1 MNITKSPSVIHKMEN
16 GKDVFIHMVK
26 GCTCSPKETKD
37 WKRSSRSWIV
47 TTVFVH
53 TDN

>member
-1 MNITKSPSVIHKMEN
+1 MNITKSPSVIHKMDN
-16 GKDVFIHMVK
+16 GKDVFIHMAT

-37 WKRSSRSWIV
+37 WQRSSRSWIV
-47 TTVFVH
+47 TTVFTH